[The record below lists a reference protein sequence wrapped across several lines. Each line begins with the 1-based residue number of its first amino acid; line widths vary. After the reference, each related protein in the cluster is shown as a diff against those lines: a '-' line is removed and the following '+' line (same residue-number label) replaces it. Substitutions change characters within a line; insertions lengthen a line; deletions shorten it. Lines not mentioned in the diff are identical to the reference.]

1 MLSCNKD
8 KVVIVTHRKR
18 NNDHVLYD
26 KDKKCPLALAGRKS
40 STIYPGLVKWD
51 EFPIMTSKQG
61 NNISNIEADCNKE
74 T

>member
-40 STIYPGLVKWD
+40 STVLSRPCKMGWVSDNDIKTG
-51 EFPIMTSKQG
+51 
-61 NNISNIEADCNKE
+61 
-74 T
+74 